1 MEDFLIDE
9 KPRETPTADA
19 EQSEAPT
26 MNFEIGGSTY
36 IVGIHFNQNTKETL
50 SDKLN
55 RLIRRDVLG
64 EAYGGI

>member
-9 KPRETPTADA
+9 RPRETPTADA

-36 IVGIHFNQNTKETL
+36 IVGIHFNQNAKETL

>member
-1 MEDFLIDE
+1 MEDFLVDE
-9 KPRETPTADA
+9 NPSKTPLADA

-55 RLIRRDVLG
+55 RLIRRDILG
-64 EAYGGI
+64 EAYGAI